1 MFLYNLRGNK
11 LEEIKENK
19 FSKEIELHRLC
30 EENIETIFG
39 LQFVAREFSINN
51 FRIDTLAFDRN
62 TNSFVII
69 EYKNKRNFSVIDQG
83 YAYLSLMIN
92 NKSDFI
98 LEYNESCNDTL
109 KRCNIDWSQSRVIF
123 VSPIFNNYQKESIN
137 FKDLPIELWE
147 IKKFE
152 NDTIYFKPIKSSK
165 KSESIKSIRTSSSDI
180 NIVSE
185 EVKPYIEDDHII
197 NCNEEILEIYKELK
211 EYIFSLDEDIEI
223 KPKKLVIGFSIRNK
237 IFIDI
242 LVQKKKLKVFL
253 NAKYGEI
260 EDIKKLAK
268 DMSKTGHW
276 GNGDYEI
283 QISNY
288 ENIEYVFNLI
298 KQVYKLKI

>member
-1 MFLYNLRGNK
+1 MFLYNIKGNK

-30 EENIETIFG
+30 EENIEIIFG

-98 LEYNESCNDTL
+98 LEYNE
-109 KRCNIDWSQSRVIF
+109 RCNHILKKDSVDWSQSRVIF

-137 FKDLPIELWE
+137 FKDLPIELWQV
-147 IKKFE
+147 KKFE
-152 NDTIYFKPIKSSK
+152 NNTIYFKPIKASN
-165 KSESIKSIRTSSSDI
+165 KSESIKAINTSSNDI
-180 NIVSE
+180 NVVSKE
-185 EVKPYIEDDHII
+185 IKSYTEDEHFL
-197 NCNEEILEIYKELK
+197 NCEDEILEIYTEIK
-211 EYIFSLDEDIEI
+211 EYILSLNEDIDI
-223 KPKKLVIGFSIRNK
+223 KPKKLVIGFSIKNK
-237 IFIDI
+237 IFVDI
-242 LVQKKKLKVFL
+242 LVQKKKLKIFL

-260 EDIKKLAK
+260 KDIRKLAK

-276 GNGDYEI
+276 GNGEYEI
-283 QISNY
+283 QISKH
-288 ENIEYVFNLI
+288 ENIEYIFSLI
-298 KQVYKLKI
+298 KQVYKLKQ

>member
-1 MFLYNLRGNK
+1 MFLYNIKGNK

-98 LEYNESCNDTL
+98 LEYNESCDDIL
-109 KRCNIDWSQSRVIF
+109 KRDGIDWSQSRVIF
-123 VSPIFNNYQKESIN
+123 VSPIFNSYQKESIN

-147 IKKFE
+147 VKKFE
-152 NDTIYFKPIKSSK
+152 NNTIYFKPIKTSK
-165 KSESIKSIRTSSSDI
+165 KSESIKSINTSNNDI
-180 NIVSE
+180 NIVNQEIKS
-185 EVKPYIEDDHII
+185 YTEDEHFL
-197 NCNEEILEIYKELK
+197 NCDEDILEIYREIK
-211 EYIFSLDEDIEI
+211 EYIISLDEDIEI
-223 KPKKLVIGFSIRNK
+223 KPKKLVIGFSIKNK

-242 LVQKKKLKVFL
+242 LVQKKKLKIFL

-260 EDIKKLAK
+260 DDIKNLSK
-268 DMSKTGHW
+268 DMSNTGHW

-283 QISNY
+283 QVSDIS
-288 ENIEYVFNLI
+288 NIEYIFNLI
-298 KQVYKLKI
+298 NQAYKLKL